1 MESDKDIDYLSDSA
15 SIGDMESVKFF
26 IEKCNVDVNST
37 DDIGRT
43 ALHKAAYRGKDSI
56 VEYLLSKGANINSKI
71 ENNDPELSGTTPL
84 TWAVMSGHVDTA
96 KTLIQHGAD
105 ADVIVNNCNL
115 LGIAV
120 MSDNPDMIDLV
131 LN

>member
-43 ALHKAAYRGKDSI
+43 ALHKAAYRGKESI

-96 KTLIQHGAD
+96 KNLFSMVLTL
-105 ADVIVNNCNL
+105 
-115 LGIAV
+115 
-120 MSDNPDMIDLV
+120 M
-131 LN
+131 